1 MNKDTFNKLNIDEQL
16 KFFNKELKK
25 GNSLSV
31 ICKSIG
37 IGRSTVS
44 DRFKKKNYK
53 FNKNTNQYEII
64 SNNSS
69 NTDVIKKDESNIL
82 CDTPETDTINEII
95 DISNEDIKKN
105 LLDLAANYEIIQK
118 IISDYKCNTSV
129 IKKQIIIDLPESE
142 TKLITWRANQKVV
155 EIFNEF
161 ANKNNQFRKVDL
173 LSQAL
178 LDFVNKY
185 E

>member
-1 MNKDTFNKLNIDEQL
+1 MNKDTFNKLTIDEQL

-64 SNNSS
+64 SNNGS
-69 NTDVIKKDESNIL
+69 NTDVIKKEESNTL
-82 CDTPETDTINEII
+82 CNNTINEII

>member
-1 MNKDTFNKLNIDEQL
+1 MNKDKFNELNIDEQI
-16 KFFNKELKK
+16 KFFNKELEK
-25 GNSLSV
+25 GNSLSK

-44 DRFKKKNYK
+44 DRFKKINYK
-53 FNKNTNQYEII
+53 FNKESNLYETIENNDSNTNVSKEENKNKLIDI
-64 SNNSS
+64 PIT
-69 NTDVIKKDESNIL
+69 NTV
-82 CDTPETDTINEII
+82 NEVI

-105 LLDLAANYEIIQK
+105 LLDLASNYEIIQK
-118 IISDYKCNTSV
+118 IIMDYKCNTSV
-129 IKKQIIIDLPESE
+129 IKKQIVIDLPESE
-142 TKLITWRANQKVV
+142 SKLITWRANQKVV

-161 ANKNNQFRKVDL
+161 ANKNNQFKKVDL

-178 LDFVNKY
+178 LDFVNRY